1 MSFAAPALLAALT
14 LLAPA
19 LLAFLVHRRRDV
31 VRVPSTRLFRVTA
44 ASTATSRRMRNIKR
58 LIALLACLGGIAALV
73 VAAARP
79 TRAAR
84 GETVAFIV
92 DVSASMDAGP
102 GARPLA
108 EARRHLERTLATASP
123 EDRYAIIAASTE
135 PRLLVGP
142 EPPGPRVDEAIAALR
157 AERGGA
163 DLGAATM
170 LAGELLAGAPGA
182 RIVVL
187 TDGGESLGD
196 PVADRNS
203 VPLTQRTIAIG
214 GRDNLGVFAF
224 ASRPPR
230 DAVSDEERE
239 VEIDVA
245 TSSDRAR
252 VARVIVTA
260 DGEELAR
267 RRLEIPPSGEAATRV
282 RLRSA
287 AHELRARVEPGDGL
301 DDALASDD
309 EARLFEAA
317 RRPPRALLL
326 APAAEPA
333 KATAAEGEPSDAGES
348 SRAAAFFAEKALL
361 AAGVNDVVRVPPSLD
376 GVTIA
381 PGDLIVAL
389 DDGPPRPVDAP
400 TLYLGTRR
408 GALPV
413 TGFRELG
420 AAAAK
425 LRSVEGR
432 DAILR
437 GVVLDGVTIDRALA
451 VDVPPAARALVDLD
465 GGTVVAAGGAG
476 QRAWVY
482 LGIDPSRSDL
492 ALRVAFPVMVANAL
506 HAALGAAD
514 VATAETISRAEIAL
528 RPAPLLLAPAAE
540 PALSGIRLPASPA
553 LLLALAAAVLLA
565 LEALMFR
572 KGWAS

>member
-1 MSFAAPALLAALT
+1 MSFAAPALLAALA

-19 LLAFLVHRRRDV
+19 LLAFLVRRRRDV
-31 VRVPSTRLFRVTA
+31 VRVPSTRLFRLTA
-44 ASTATSRRMRNIKR
+44 TSTATSRRMRNLKR
-58 LIALLACLGGIAALV
+58 LAALLACLAGIAALI

-108 EARRHLERTLATASP
+108 EARRHLERVTATASP
-123 EDRYAIIAASTE
+123 ADRYAIIAASTE

-142 EPPGPRVDEAIAALR
+142 EPPGPRVDEAIASLR

-170 LAGELLAGAPGA
+170 LAAELLAGAPGA

-196 PVADRNS
+196 PATDLSS
-203 VPLTQRTIAIG
+203 VPLTQRTIAPG
-214 GRDNLGVFAF
+214 GRDNLGVSAF

-230 DAVSDEERE
+230 DAASDEERE

-245 TSSDRAR
+245 TSSERAR

-260 DGEELAR
+260 DGEEIAR

-282 RLRSA
+282 RLRAA
-287 AHELRARVEPGDGL
+287 AHELRARVEPEDGI

-309 EARLFEAA
+309 EARLFEIAP
-317 RRPPRALLL
+317 RPPRALLL
-326 APAAEPA
+326 APLTPEAPAAAAESAP
-333 KATAAEGEPSDAGES
+333 TAEGES

-361 AAGVNDVVRVPPSLD
+361 AAGVKEVVRVPPSLE
-376 GVTIA
+376 GVSVA
-381 PGDLIVAL
+381 PSDLIVAL
-389 DDGPPRPVDAP
+389 DDGPTRPIDAP
-400 TLYLGTRR
+400 ALYLGTRR

-413 TGFRELG
+413 KGFREIG

-437 GVVLDGVTIDRALA
+437 GVALDGVTIDRALA
-451 VDVPPAARALVDLD
+451 IDVPPSARALVDLD

-492 ALRVAFPVMVANAL
+492 ALRVAFPVMVANAV
-506 HAALGAAD
+506 HVALGAGD
-514 VATAETISRAEIAL
+514 VQTAPTVSRAEIAL
-528 RPAPLLLAPAAE
+528 RPAPLLLSPPAE

-553 LLLALAAAVLLA
+553 LLLALFGAILLA
-565 LEALMFR
+565 LEAFMFR